1 VVSAPALRVPSTQA
15 KLATAAA
22 PSHGERAIEGLFRR
36 DRFKEEQRFDTTSQR
51 SAARE
56 SAAFESG
63 KLDDCRKDF
72 VPWASYGKQMT
83 RRRIDA
89 RVELEFL
96 RATEAAAIVSG
107 KLVGRGDKNAV
118 DQAAVDAMRGVLG
131 EVDIDGVVV
140 IGEGEKDEAPMLYI
154 GEHVGTGDG
163 PKMDVAVDPIDGTTI
178 ASKGGSGAISVVA
191 AAERGSL
198 FHTHI
203 AYMDKIIVGEKAKGA
218 ISLDASVEENVRS
231 VARAMGRPVEEITV
245 AVLERPRN
253 DEYVRRLREIG
264 ARVRLFGDGDIATG
278 IIAALEERSRIDM
291 LIGIGG
297 ATEGVVAACA
307 IKCLGGDMQGRLWL
321 RQGEAEIAKEE
332 GIDPQRLLLLDD
344 LCNSDLSMLVATGVT
359 DGELLQGVS
368 YVRGSAYTQSI
379 IISSLTNT
387 MRMVDGKHD
396 LKFFVGLAALNG
408 LSSTTLLKEHATS

>member
-1 VVSAPALRVPSTQA
+1 M
-15 KLATAAA
+15 
-22 PSHGERAIEGLFRR
+22 
-36 DRFKEEQRFDTTSQR
+36 TS
-51 SAARE
+51 
-56 SAAFESG
+56 
-63 KLDDCRKDF
+63 
-72 VPWASYGKQMT
+72 
-83 RRRIDA
+83 RRIDA

-163 PKMDVAVDPIDGTTI
+163 PKMDVAVDPIDGTTL
-178 ASKGGSGAISVVA
+178 ASKGGHGAISVVA

-203 AYMDKIIVGEKAKGA
+203 AYMDKIIVGKVAKGV
-218 ISLDASVEENVRS
+218 ISIDAGVEENVRA
-231 VARAMGRPVEEITV
+231 VAKAMGRPVNEITV
-245 AVLERPRN
+245 AILERPRN
-253 DEYVRRLREIG
+253 DEYVRQLREIG
-264 ARVRLFGDGDIATG
+264 ARVRLFGDGDIANG

-291 LIGIGG
+291 LMGIGG

-307 IKCLGGDMQGRLWL
+307 IKCLGGDMQCRLWL
-321 RQGEAEIAKEE
+321 RENEATVAAEE
-332 GIDPQRLLLLDD
+332 GIDPDKVLTLDD
-344 LCNSDLSMLVATGVT
+344 LCRSDLAMLAATGVT

-379 IISSLTNT
+379 IISSLTDT
-387 MRMVDGKHD
+387 MRMVEGKHD
-396 LKFFVGLAALNG
+396 LRSFVNLSPVNG
-408 LSSTTLLKEHATS
+408 LTTSTVLKEHATS

>member
-1 VVSAPALRVPSTQA
+1 MA
-15 KLATAAA
+15 
-22 PSHGERAIEGLFRR
+22 
-36 DRFKEEQRFDTTSQR
+36 
-51 SAARE
+51 
-56 SAAFESG
+56 
-63 KLDDCRKDF
+63 
-72 VPWASYGKQMT
+72 MT

-107 KLVGRGDKNAV
+107 KLVGRGDKNGV
-118 DQAAVDAMRGVLG
+118 DQAAVDAMRRVLG

-163 PKMDVAVDPIDGTTI
+163 PKMDVAVDPIDGTTL
-178 ASKGGSGAISVVA
+178 ASKGGHGAIAVVA

-203 AYMDKIIVGEKAKGA
+203 AYMDKIIVGKAAKGA
-218 ISLDASVEENVRS
+218 ISIDASVEENVRN

-253 DEYVRRLREIG
+253 DDYVRQLREIG
-264 ARVRLFGDGDIATG
+264 ARVRLFGDGDIANG

-291 LIGIGG
+291 LLGIGG

-321 RQGEAEIAKEE
+321 RDGEDAIAREE
-332 GIDPQRLLLLDD
+332 GIDPSKVLHLDD
-344 LCNSDLSMLVATGVT
+344 LCQSDLSMLVATGVT

-396 LKFFVGLAALNG
+396 LQAFVNLDALNG
-408 LSSTTLLKEHATS
+408 LSSTTLLKEHVPS

>member
-1 VVSAPALRVPSTQA
+1 MS
-15 KLATAAA
+15 
-22 PSHGERAIEGLFRR
+22 
-36 DRFKEEQRFDTTSQR
+36 
-51 SAARE
+51 
-56 SAAFESG
+56 
-63 KLDDCRKDF
+63 
-72 VPWASYGKQMT
+72 

-154 GEHVGTGDG
+154 GEQIGTGDG
-163 PKMDVAVDPIDGTTI
+163 PKMDVAVDPIDGTTL
-178 ASKGGSGAISVVA
+178 ASKGGHGAISVVA

-203 AYMDKIIVGEKAKGA
+203 AYMDKIIVGKVARGV
-218 ISLDASVEENVRS
+218 ISIDASVEDNVRA
-231 VARAMGRPVEEITV
+231 VAKAMGRPVTEITV
-245 AVLERPRN
+245 ALLERPRN
-253 DEYVRRLREIG
+253 DDTVRRLRELG
-264 ARVRLFGDGDIATG
+264 ARVRLFGDGDIANG
-278 IIAALEERSRIDM
+278 IIAALEERSRIDLLM
-291 LIGIGG
+291 GIGG

-307 IKCLGGDMQGRLWL
+307 VKCLGGDMQARLWL
-321 RQGEAEIAKEE
+321 RDGEDVVAKRE
-332 GIDPQRLLLLDD
+332 GLDPGAVLGLDD
-344 LCNSDLSMLVATGVT
+344 LCRSDLAMLAATGVT

-379 IISSLTNT
+379 IISSLTHT
-387 MRMVDGKHD
+387 TRMVDGKHD
-396 LKFFVGLAALNG
+396 LQSFANLSSVNG
-408 LSSTTLLKEHATS
+408 LTHARPQGAESPA

>member
-1 VVSAPALRVPSTQA
+1 
-15 KLATAAA
+15 
-22 PSHGERAIEGLFRR
+22 
-36 DRFKEEQRFDTTSQR
+36 
-51 SAARE
+51 
-56 SAAFESG
+56 
-63 KLDDCRKDF
+63 
-72 VPWASYGKQMT
+72 MT

-107 KLVGRGDKNAV
+107 KLVGRGDKNGV

-154 GEHVGTGDG
+154 GERVGTGDG
-163 PKMDVAVDPIDGTTI
+163 PKMDVAVDPIDGTTL
-178 ASKGGSGAISVVA
+178 ASKGGHGAISVVA

-203 AYMDKIIVGEKAKGA
+203 AYMDKIIVGKAAKGA
-218 ISLDASVEENVRS
+218 ISIDASVEENVRN

-253 DEYVRRLREIG
+253 DDYVRQLREIG
-264 ARVRLFGDGDIATG
+264 ARVRLFGDGDIANG

-291 LIGIGG
+291 LLGIGG

-321 RQGEAEIAKEE
+321 RDGEDAIAREE
-332 GIDPQRLLLLDD
+332 GIDPSKVLHLDD
-344 LCNSDLSMLVATGVT
+344 LCQSDLSMLVATGVT

-396 LKFFVGLAALNG
+396 LQAFVNLDALNG
-408 LSSTTLLKEHATS
+408 LSSTTLLKEHVPS

>member
-1 VVSAPALRVPSTQA
+1 
-15 KLATAAA
+15 
-22 PSHGERAIEGLFRR
+22 
-36 DRFKEEQRFDTTSQR
+36 
-51 SAARE
+51 
-56 SAAFESG
+56 
-63 KLDDCRKDF
+63 
-72 VPWASYGKQMT
+72 MT

-107 KLVGRGDKNAV
+107 KLVGRGDKNGV

-163 PKMDVAVDPIDGTTI
+163 PKMDVAVDPIDGTTL
-178 ASKGGSGAISVVA
+178 ASKGGHGAISVVA

-203 AYMDKIIVGEKAKGA
+203 AYMDKIIVGKAAKGA
-218 ISLDASVEENVRS
+218 ISIDASVEENVRN

-253 DEYVRRLREIG
+253 DGYVRQLREIG
-264 ARVRLFGDGDIATG
+264 ARVRLFGDGDIANG

-291 LIGIGG
+291 LLGIGG

-321 RQGEAEIAKEE
+321 RDGEDAIAREE
-332 GIDPQRLLLLDD
+332 GIDPSKVLHLDD
-344 LCNSDLSMLVATGVT
+344 LCQSDLSMLVATGVT

-396 LKFFVGLAALNG
+396 LQAFVNLDALNG
-408 LSSTTLLKEHATS
+408 LSSTTLLKEHVPS

>member
-1 VVSAPALRVPSTQA
+1 
-15 KLATAAA
+15 
-22 PSHGERAIEGLFRR
+22 
-36 DRFKEEQRFDTTSQR
+36 
-51 SAARE
+51 
-56 SAAFESG
+56 
-63 KLDDCRKDF
+63 
-72 VPWASYGKQMT
+72 MT

-107 KLVGRGDKNAV
+107 KLVGRGDKNGV

-131 EVDIDGVVV
+131 EVDIDGIVV

-163 PKMDVAVDPIDGTTI
+163 PKMDVAVDPIDGTTL
-178 ASKGGSGAISVVA
+178 ASKGGPNAISVVA

-203 AYMDKIIVGEKAKGA
+203 AYMDKIIVGKQAKGA
-218 ISLDASVEENVRS
+218 VSIDATVEENVHS
-231 VARAMGRPVEEITV
+231 VAKKTGRPVHEITV

-253 DEYVRRLREIG
+253 AELVQRLRKLG
-264 ARVRLFGDGDIATG
+264 CRVRLFGDGDIANG
-278 IIAALEERSRIDM
+278 IIAALEERNRVDM
-291 LIGIGG
+291 MMGIGG

-321 RQGEAEIAKEE
+321 RPGEEEIATTE
-332 GIDPQRLLLLDD
+332 GIDPSRVLTLDD
-344 LCNSDLSMLVATGVT
+344 LCRSDLAMLVATGVT

-387 MRMVDGKHD
+387 MRMIDGKHD
-396 LKFFVGLAALNG
+396 LTGFINLSLANANG
-408 LSSTTLLKEHATS
+408 IAATTLLKEQVLS

>member
-1 VVSAPALRVPSTQA
+1 
-15 KLATAAA
+15 
-22 PSHGERAIEGLFRR
+22 
-36 DRFKEEQRFDTTSQR
+36 
-51 SAARE
+51 
-56 SAAFESG
+56 
-63 KLDDCRKDF
+63 
-72 VPWASYGKQMT
+72 MT

-118 DQAAVDAMRGVLG
+118 DQAAVDAMRNVLG

-154 GEHVGTGDG
+154 GEQIGTGDG
-163 PKMDVAVDPIDGTTI
+163 PKMDVAVDPIDGTTL
-178 ASKGGSGAISVVA
+178 ASKGAHGAIAVVA

-203 AYMDKIIVGEKAKGA
+203 AYMEKIIVGKVGKGA
-218 ISLDASVEENVRS
+218 ISIDASVEDNVRA
-231 VARAMGRPVEEITV
+231 VAEAMGRPVTELTV
-245 AVLERPRN
+245 ALLERPRN
-253 DEYVRRLREIG
+253 DETVGRLREIG
-264 ARVRLFGDGDIATG
+264 ARVRLFGDGDIANG

-291 LIGIGG
+291 LMGIGG

-307 IKCLGGDMQGRLWL
+307 IKCLGGDMQARLWL
-321 RQGEAEIAKEE
+321 RDGDDELAKQE
-332 GIDPQRLLLLDD
+332 GIDPHKVLNLDD
-344 LCNSDLSMLVATGVT
+344 LCKSDLAMLVATGVT

-379 IISSLTNT
+379 IISSLTHT
-387 MRMVDGKHD
+387 LRMVEGKHD
-396 LKFFVGLAALNG
+396 LQFFTNLSQVNG
-408 LSSTTLLKEHATS
+408 TPSKVS